1 MTLTPLQTIIM
12 IGAVALGTMVTRFT
26 PFLIFPDHREPPRFV
41 TYLGKVLPAAVIGLL
56 VIFCLKGISLLQAPY
71 GIPELISV
79 VCVVLLHLWKRNSL
93 LSIGVGTVMYMILI
107 QFVFI

>member
-1 MTLTPLQTIIM
+1 MTFTPLQTIIT

-26 PFLIFPDHREPPRFV
+26 PFLIFPDHREAPRFI

-56 VIFCLKGISLLQAPY
+56 IVFCLKGISLLHAPY

-79 VCVVLLHLWKRNSL
+79 ACVILLQLWKRSSL
-93 LSIGVGTVMYMILI
+93 LSIGAGTVLYMVLI
-107 QFVFI
+107 RFVFK